1 MFQIVEKKKLNDA
14 VVMVRI
20 AAPLIAKKVL
30 PGQFIIFRL
39 DEFGERVPLTVA
51 DYDREGGTITLI
63 FQIAGETTRQFSL
76 LEAGDSILDLVG
88 PLGVPTELP
97 EGTKSVCVIG
107 GGVGVPPLYGLCKK
121 LLAECKEPR
130 VILGFNTAAEVF
142 WQREFEVLGVPLTV
156 TTADGTQGVKGFVTD
171 AMVPLEGK
179 YDYVYAC
186 GPEPMLRAVH
196 ALCEKQD
203 IHGQFSFEERMAC
216 GFGVCMGCSCQTRY
230 GSKRICKDGPVLKR
244 EEILW

>member
-1 MFQIVEKKKLNDA
+1 MIFTVTGQTPLTDTVYRLELAGDT
-14 VVMVRI
+14 
-20 AAPLIAKKVL
+20 AAITR
-30 PGQFIIFRL
+30 PGQFVQIKVPGFYLRRPISVC
-39 DEFGERVPLTVA
+39 DWGENSL
-51 DYDREGGTITLI
+51 TLI
-63 FQIAGETTRQFSL
+63 YKVVGQGTKAMTSL
-76 LEAGDSILDLVG
+76 VPGAELDLLTG
-88 PLGVPTELP
+88 LGNGFDPAACGDKPLLV
-97 EGTKSVCVIG
+97 G

>member
-1 MFQIVEKKKLNDA
+1 MRLHEVKELFQIVEKKKLNDA

-76 LEAGDSILDLVG
+76 LEAGDSILDLAG

-107 GGVGVPPLYGLCKK
+107 GGVGCAIAYPQATK
-121 LLAECKEPR
+121 
-130 VILGFNTAAEVF
+130 TSSF
-142 WQREFEVLGVPLTV
+142 WKTSSVHAV
-156 TTADGTQGVKGFVTD
+156 TTCISVQTTA
-171 AMVPLEGK
+171 
-179 YDYVYAC
+179 
-186 GPEPMLRAVH
+186 PMAQRA
-196 ALCEKQD
+196 LLPMC
-203 IHGQFSFEERMAC
+203 
-216 GFGVCMGCSCQTRY
+216 CSSSWNRVRSMTLSLPSDRF
-230 GSKRICKDGPVLKR
+230 P
-244 EEILW
+244 